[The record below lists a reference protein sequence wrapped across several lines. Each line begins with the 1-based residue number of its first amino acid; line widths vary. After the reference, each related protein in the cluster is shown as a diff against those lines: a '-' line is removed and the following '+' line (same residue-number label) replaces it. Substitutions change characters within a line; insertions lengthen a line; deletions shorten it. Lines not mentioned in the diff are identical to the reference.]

1 VVLGQTGHRL
11 GRNRIDRLFHAS
23 RVFLRE
29 VTHEERNFR
38 ALFITRIEIRES
50 VIYDGKQQG
59 LVEWEGQ
66 ISLRLNCTTPQ
77 SHLVRS
83 SGWRIQSI
91 WELTLIEALVRVGY
105 LLT

>member
-1 VVLGQTGHRL
+1 MVLGQTGHRL
-11 GRNRIDRLFHAS
+11 GRNRIDGLFHAS

-29 VTHEERNFR
+29 VTHDERNFR

-66 ISLRLNCTTPQ
+66 NQPEIELDDATVASCTIKSLENSVDLGANA
-77 SHLVRS
+77 H
-83 SGWRIQSI
+83 
-91 WELTLIEALVRVGY
+91 
-105 LLT
+105 